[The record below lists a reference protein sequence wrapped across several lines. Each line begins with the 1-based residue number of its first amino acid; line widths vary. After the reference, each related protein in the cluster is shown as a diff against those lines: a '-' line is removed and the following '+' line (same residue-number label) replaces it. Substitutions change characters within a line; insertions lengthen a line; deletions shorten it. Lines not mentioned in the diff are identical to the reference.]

1 MNDHS
6 SSLTVEDLLAP
17 AVCVPPPIH
26 PHMPLYLRYRAQLH
40 EWETLKDTYAA
51 SVIRNG
57 LQLDWVDGF
66 DPDRPTDDFR
76 PRSSHAEVTDPEL
89 VKHVLDAVQQG
100 CMERVERKDIKCCAS
115 MFAVDKASDEA
126 HPEGGRRPIT
136 NLKNVNQFVQTTY
149 FRLVTLW
156 GILPFLRAG
165 QYACKIDLKSAYFH
179 MGIHPRDRPYLGVY
193 VDGEFYRWCVLPFG
207 LNVAP
212 REWQRLMQPILN
224 ALRERGALVWV
235 YLDDWLIIGNT
246 YRECLEHTRFLVQLL
261 HRLGILV
268 NVPKS
273 CLEPSQ
279 EIIMLGF
286 MLNFREGFVAVPPK
300 RLQAIFRDVNRLA
313 HSHTPSVRR
322 CASVLGR
329 IRSLLFAMPHIR
341 LLSDALAVHVAVAV
355 QAGWEADVALPER
368 VSRQLMDLADELHQ
382 WKGRTFVVSMG
393 HVRDMYSDASDLA
406 WGGVLQGNAQAAF
419 GWFLNREE
427 HINVKEFRGALLTIQ
442 AYALRDTT
450 LRFFTDSMVL
460 YWYLRKWGGR
470 KPRFNA
476 LILQLWNFTQ
486 ANRIEIQPFYVHTS
500 VNPADIWSRLRW
512 TPSEATFPSDVLTWI
527 LEEFKSWI
535 QPEID
540 WMSRSSNAVCSKF
553 VSPCPQP
560 GAYAIDVF
568 SQNLTLLSPGWVFPP
583 FKLSQQHKARTKPNT
598 GTPHSTG
605 QNTKHTTT
613 PQHDRQQHPQNGH
626 NQGAPN
632 HTAQAETGPR
642 RDTTPTA
649 THTSTPH
656 SPGNTNQPKQRAT
669 GKKKK
674 REDEKKGKSRKQTKK
689 RSMASGKKKKGGGRK
704 TKKRGGGPGGS
715 TTGRQGRRQPGP
727 ETKEQQ
733 RQGGAQGE
741 KKKRRGGAGRRTT
754 RRQGPNHRGPEDI
767 ERRSQGGRNTE
778 GRKKKPPTTTTS
790 RATPARRGPK
800 KQRAHEDRPEGK
812 GEAHPNA
819 RGRPARLTPP
829 RGARTRTHARNPG
842 VASSNPKG
850 AVLPST
856 RNSPGA
862 PAQSSLE
869 RRAVRKTGRVS
880 DRVHTRKPPQR
891 MQPKT
896 DAGGTRQG
904 PPHPGAPNG

>member
-17 AVCVPPPIH
+17 AVCVPLPIH
-26 PHMPLYLRYRAQLH
+26 PHMPLYLRCRAQLH
-40 EWETLKDTYAA
+40 EWEALKDTYAA

-57 LQLDWVDGF
+57 LQLDLVDGF
-66 DPDRPTDDFR
+66 DPDRPADDFR

-115 MFAVDKASDEA
+115 LFAVDKASDEA
-126 HPEGGRRPIT
+126 HPEGGRRPIS

-156 GILPFLRAG
+156 GILPFLRPG

-193 VDGEFYRWCVLPFG
+193 VDGEFYRLCVLPFG

-224 ALRERGALVWV
+224 AVRERGALVWV

-583 FKLSQQHKARTKPNT
+583 FKHI
-598 GTPHSTG
+598 
-605 QNTKHTTT
+605 
-613 PQHDRQQHPQNGH
+613 PQLVNKVL
-626 NQGAPN
+626 
-632 HTAQAETGPR
+632 E
-642 RDTTPTA
+642 
-649 THTSTPH
+649 
-656 SPGNTNQPKQRAT
+656 SPGVKVLMALPYRPREVPWNLLMKHVKFAVNTSEFRLQMPDGTETQPRFVLTLAYVCVNT
-669 GKKKK
+669 INC
-674 REDEKKGKSRKQTKK
+674 EELPT
-689 RSMASGKKKKGGGRK
+689 
-704 TKKRGGGPGGS
+704 
-715 TTGRQGRRQPGP
+715 
-727 ETKEQQ
+727 
-733 RQGGAQGE
+733 
-741 KKKRRGGAGRRTT
+741 KRRRLSSMKSGR
-754 RRQGPNHRGPEDI
+754 
-767 ERRSQGGRNTE
+767 
-778 GRKKKPPTTTTS
+778 
-790 RATPARRGPK
+790 TP
-800 KQRAHEDRPEGK
+800 
-812 GEAHPNA
+812 
-819 RGRPARLTPP
+819 
-829 RGARTRTHARNPG
+829 
-842 VASSNPKG
+842 
-850 AVLPST
+850 
-856 RNSPGA
+856 
-862 PAQSSLE
+862 
-869 RRAVRKTGRVS
+869 
-880 DRVHTRKPPQR
+880 
-891 MQPKT
+891 
-896 DAGGTRQG
+896 
-904 PPHPGAPNG
+904 